1 MDHKGTLSSAFNM
14 SLGFIPVIISILL
27 CEFITQDTAIYIG
40 TSIGIVGIYLLLH
53 RKGTLIPNFI
63 LYIATGMLALLSLA
77 ALIPGDYVP
86 PGALP
91 LTLEVSI
98 LIPMLILYM
107 HKKRF
112 INHFL
117 RQIGSCNKRLYAQ
130 GAEAAVVSARFA
142 LIFGILHFIIIS
154 IVVACQDPLSQTSL
168 MVLYKVFPPVV
179 FVMAILFNQIA
190 IRYFNHLMSHT
201 EYVPIVNTKGDVI
214 GRSLAIEALNYKNTY
229 INPVIRIAVS
239 THGMLFL
246 CDRPMNAILDKGK
259 TDIPMEC
266 YPRYGES
273 LTEGVNRL
281 VHNALP
287 QAAEDIKPQFNIVY
301 HFENDITNRLIY
313 LFIVDIKDDS
323 ILCTPRFKNSK
334 LWNFKQIEENM
345 GKGFFSS
352 CFEDEYEHLKDVIC
366 IREKYKE
373 S

>member
-40 TSIGIVGIYLLLH
+40 TGIGIVGIYLLLH
-53 RKGTLIPNFI
+53 RKGALIPNFI

-98 LIPMLILYM
+98 LIPMLI
-107 HKKRF
+107 R
-112 INHFL
+112 
-117 RQIGSCNKRLYAQ
+117 SCNKRLYAQ

-154 IVVACQDPLSQTSL
+154 IVVASQDPLSQTS
-168 MVLYKVFPPVV
+168 MVILYKVFPPVV
-179 FVMAILFNQIA
+179 FVMSILFNQIA

-214 GRSLAIEALNYKNTY
+214 GRSLAIEALNYKNAY

-266 YPRYGES
+266 YLRYGES

-287 QAAEDIKPQFNIVY
+287 HATEDFKPEFNIVY
-301 HFENDITNRLIY
+301 HFENETTNRLIY

-334 LWNFKQIEENM
+334 LWSFKQIEENM

-366 IREKYKE
+366 IREKYRE